1 MFDYKVSVADGYYV
15 IYFKVLIEM
24 DDEIRLQGLLIKGG
38 VYEMLSN
45 ALNSTRKILH

>member
-24 DDEIRLQGLLIKGG
+24 DGEIRLQGLIKGG
-38 VYEMLSN
+38 VYEMLCNAFSSN
-45 ALNSTRKILH
+45 KILH